1 MTQQQP
7 PRRYATGG
15 FTGAGDSSMRPQRDG
30 TEHTIPRELA
40 ERMEAR
46 ARAFGIEPGMVSIV
60 VTLTAGAMLEA
71 TARSVTL
78 GLVRE
83 FGVTLPL
90 RAFRKRPKPLTR
102 LESMVLAKLEGV
114 AEHLGTP

>member
-15 FTGAGDSSMRPQRDG
+15 FTGTGDPSMRPQRDG
-30 TEHTIPRELA
+30 TEHLIPRQLA
-40 ERMEAR
+40 DRMQASAR
-46 ARAFGIEPGMVSIV
+46 AMGLDPGMASVV
-60 VTLTAGAMLEA
+60 VTIAVDATLEA
-71 TARSVTL
+71 TARAATL
-78 GLVRE
+78 GLIRE

-90 RAFRKRPKPLTR
+90 RAFRALPRPLQR
-102 LESMVLAKLEGV
+102 IEALVLAKLEGV

>member
-15 FTGAGDSSMRPQRDG
+15 FTGRGDPLRALSFF
-30 TEHTIPRELA
+30 
-40 ERMEAR
+40 AR
-46 ARAFGIEPGMVSIV
+46 GIEQEPAAPALPDLEQLLRDVQAS
-60 VTLTAGAMLEA
+60 AMLEA
-71 TARSVTL
+71 AARVVTL

-90 RAFRKRPKPLTR
+90 RAFRKRPKPLPR
-102 LESMVLAKLEGV
+102 LEAMVLAKLEGV
-114 AEHLGTP
+114 AVHLGAP